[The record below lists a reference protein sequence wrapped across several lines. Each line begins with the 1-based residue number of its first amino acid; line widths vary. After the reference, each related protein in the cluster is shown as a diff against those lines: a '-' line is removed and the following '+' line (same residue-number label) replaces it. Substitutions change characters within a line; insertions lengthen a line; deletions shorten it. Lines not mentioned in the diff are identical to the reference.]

1 MITPISRRTV
11 LRGMG
16 ASIALPMLEI
26 MTPSLRAAELAA
38 NKAARMVCI
47 YTPHGVRNSTWYPKK
62 TGFNYT
68 MSSTLE
74 ALAPLQDKV
83 SILTGLCHP
92 RMASNVGHAAAG
104 ALAHWRQ

>member
-1 MITPISRRTV
+1 MSTPISRRTV

-26 MTPSLRAAELAA
+26 MTPRLRAAELAA

-62 TGFNYT
+62 TGLDYT
-68 MSSTLE
+68 IDSTLE
-74 ALAPLQDKV
+74 ALTPRKDKV
-83 SILTGLCHP
+83 SILTGL
-92 RMASNVGHAAAG
+92 
-104 ALAHWRQ
+104 